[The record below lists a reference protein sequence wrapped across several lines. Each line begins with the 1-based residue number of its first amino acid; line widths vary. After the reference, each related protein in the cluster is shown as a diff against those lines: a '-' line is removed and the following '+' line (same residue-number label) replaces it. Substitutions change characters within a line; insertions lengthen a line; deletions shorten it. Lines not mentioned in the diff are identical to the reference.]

1 MPTPSPLEI
10 LQKGFDV
17 LKRKHDKKRKELTA
31 KAKKEK
37 LTEEEESW
45 LDFEGNVVDEQ
56 RMLLTM
62 TEAESYEKGLEGLSA
77 EDKMGL
83 DTRGCSFNAEHNHY
97 ILLHLEY
104 QCFRYFIVVI
114 IP

>member
-17 LKRKHDKKRKELTA
+17 LKQKHDKKRKELTA

-56 RMLLTM
+56 HMLLTM

-77 EDKMGL
+77 EDK
-83 DTRGCSFNAEHNHY
+83 A
-97 ILLHLEY
+97 
-104 QCFRYFIVVI
+104 IVDRLKALGMTPRSSQRSVI
-114 IP
+114 